1 MTYSDNGLG
10 GMSRAFHDLYREY
23 LVNPRFSFL
32 PRPIVIN
39 NWEATYADFDT
50 EKLCAIID
58 GVKGTG
64 IDTFVLDDGWFGAR
78 NNDCCALGD
87 WRVNEK
93 KVNLRKVADYAHNSG
108 MKFGLWFEPE
118 MVSENSDLYR
128 AHPDW
133 AIGVPGLKPCP
144 GRSQL
149 VLDLTRKEVRDYIV
163 ESVSEILK
171 AYPIDYVKWDM
182 NRTLTDNYS
191 VKLGKN
197 GKETHHRYVLGL
209 YDLCERLING
219 FPNVFFEG
227 CASGGCRFDPGMLYY
242 FPQVWASDNS
252 DAYLRTIIQY
262 GTSYCYPLATQSC
275 HVSVCPNHQSGRV
288 TPFSSRAAVAQLGAT
303 GYELDP
309 AKLSAGEVSAI
320 KAQIARYKEIETLV
334 LSGDLYRLNNP
345 LEENLFAEMLVSK
358 DKKFAVLTMMKP
370 IYLPND
376 KACRVYPDG
385 LDENEAYEIPELDLR
400 LRGDVIMRCGLLIG
414 GLWGDFSTRTLT
426 FKAQR

>member
-1 MTYSDNGLG
+1 M
-10 GMSRAFHDLYREY
+10 
-23 LVNPRFSFL
+23 
-32 PRPIVIN
+32 
-39 NWEATYADFDT
+39 
-50 EKLCAIID
+50 
-58 GVKGTG
+58 KGTG

-93 KVNLRKVADYAHNSG
+93 KVNLQKVADYAHNSG

-219 FPNVFFEG
+219 FPQVFFEG